1 MANPGTIW
9 DRDGMME
16 RIGNDEEI
24 AVAVLE
30 GFLTTIP
37 EQVDLLEQ
45 FLKDGNINGIAH
57 TSHSLKGVA
66 ATVGGE
72 LLRKAALAVEH
83 AGKEGDLDLAREYF
97 VQFKAEFDKLFEII
111 RASDLNQSG
120 V

>member
-1 MANPGTIW
+1 MANPVTIW
-9 DRDGMME
+9 DREGMMD

-45 FLKDGNINGIAH
+45 FLNDANLNGIAH

-72 LLRKAALAVEH
+72 ALRKAALAVEH
-83 AGKEGDLDLAREYF
+83 AGKEGDVELARKHF
-97 VQFKAEFDKLFEII
+97 VQFKTEFDKLFDII

-120 V
+120 I

>member
-1 MANPGTIW
+1 MAKPIVVW
-9 DRDGMME
+9 DREGMME

-37 EQVDLLEQ
+37 EQVDLLGQ
-45 FLKDGNINGIAH
+45 FLNDGNLNGIAH

-72 LLRKAALAVEH
+72 ALRKAALAVEH
-83 AGKEGDLDLAREYF
+83 AGKEGDVESAQKHFE
-97 VQFKAEFDKLFEII
+97 QFRIEFDKLFEVI
-111 RASDLNQSG
+111 RASDLNQAG
-120 V
+120 I